1 VSFAIKNVFQ
11 PDKRYGE
18 VRKINIYLLRLL
30 FILMVTRLGYVSW
43 SYIFTHHGAWE
54 PRVAVAW
61 SVWAA
66 FSVLAIFGVINPLKM
81 LPLVMLEIT
90 YKVIWL
96 VVVAYPVWSAGQLAG
111 SPIETETFTF
121 LWVILP
127 IVAMPWG
134 YAFNT
139 YVRNLRQP
147 IK

>member
-1 VSFAIKNVFQ
+1 MSFSIKNVFQ
-11 PDKRYGE
+11 PDKRYGG

-43 SYIFTHHGAWE
+43 SFILTHHGAWE

-81 LPLVMLEIT
+81 LPLVILEIT

-96 VVVAYPVWSAGQLAG
+96 VAVAYPVWSAGQLAG

-134 YAFNT
+134 YAFNA

-147 IK
+147 VK